1 MKQPEHSRP
10 FAQQKPVSV
19 RRGISI
25 GLVAALHVFVI
36 YALASG
42 LATEFVNKLPSE
54 LKAQVVQQ
62 QQVKPKAPPPPPP
75 QLVKAAAALCPAA
88 GIFDPVERAVD
99 SDGDPQV
106 PGKRA
111 PPPKPVARIIPPRP
125 TGRRHD
131 CYAGYPP
138 ISKRLGEQGKVLLRF
153 TVTASGAVT
162 GAKVQKSSGYS
173 RLDHAAVSC
182 VSGWQYKPATQGG
195 KAIAIATQAEVTYRL
210 Q

>member
-19 RRGISI
+19 RRVISI

-75 QLVKAAAALCPAA
+75 QLVKPPPPFVPPPEFSIQSNAPSSSTA
-88 GIFDPVERAVD
+88 I
-99 SDGDPQV
+99 SQV
-106 PGKRA
+106 TGKRA

>member
-19 RRGISI
+19 RRVISI

-75 QLVKAAAALCPAA
+75 QLVKPPPPFVPPPEFSIQSNAPSNSTA
-88 GIFDPVERAVD
+88 I
-99 SDGDPQV
+99 SQV
-106 PGKRA
+106 TGKRA
-111 PPPKPVARIIPPRP
+111 PPPKPAAPIERP
-125 TGRRHD
+125 KPVGRGHD

-138 ISKRLGEQGKVLLRF
+138 ISKRLGEQGKVILKF
-153 TVTASGAVT
+153 TVNTNGSVSDVKIA
-162 GAKVQKSSGYS
+162 KSSGYS
-173 RLDHAAVSC
+173 RLDHAAVAC
-182 VSGWQYKPATQGG
+182 AGNWKYRPATQGG
-195 KAIAIATQAEVTYRL
+195 KPIAITYEASVLYQL